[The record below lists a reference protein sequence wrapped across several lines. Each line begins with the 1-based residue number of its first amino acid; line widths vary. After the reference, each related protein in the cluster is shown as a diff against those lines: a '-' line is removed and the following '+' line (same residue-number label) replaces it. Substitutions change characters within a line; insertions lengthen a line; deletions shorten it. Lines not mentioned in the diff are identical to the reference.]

1 MTIPNLS
8 TIFYLTLMKIVEKKL
23 TIHEVLGII
32 SKNYN
37 SNMTKGI
44 AQQTQQGM
52 DNGVCRR
59 NEDFCNK

>member
-1 MTIPNLS
+1 
-8 TIFYLTLMKIVEKKL
+8 MKIVEKKL